1 MLPTRSA
8 GITGLP
14 TRSARISSTPNR
26 SARLQPHVRID
37 RLGLQHQPFRSAR
50 IWKPKAP
57 NKKKNA
63 LYVPKVR
70 PRQPQITH
78 PKAQKCF
85 LNLFK
90 SFLISKRQIDVKN
103 DEFALKIL
111 KSQISVFFC
120 DIM

>member
-14 TRSARISSTPNR
+14 TRSAGISSTPNR

-37 RLGLQHQPFRSAR
+37 RLGLRHQPFRSAR

-57 NKKKNA
+57 HMKKNA

-78 PKAQKCF
+78 PRAQKCI
-85 LNLFK
+85 LTLFK
-90 SFLISKRQIDVKN
+90 PFLISKRQIDVKN
-103 DEFALKIL
+103 HEFAPKIL
-111 KSQISVFFC
+111 KS
-120 DIM
+120 